1 MCIPCS
7 IVRIWLPKILA
18 GNGQTLITTVYP
30 AAYIVD
36 PLSTCATF
44 LIYKFIIPFPPSY
57 SSPNPIPLSSG
68 ITRISPQPSSLSFLY
83 PSSLPLQLRPPIP
96 YLSRSDHTHP
106 PVSHP
111 PTPLPLPP
119 PSAQPSPTPRNP
131 VRTPSPAPYPAAPA
145 LRALWTPIPSSRA
158 DPSRLAVGDPPAFAA
173 AVQTLPRRVW
183 PSRAP
188 RAAAWFL
195 ESLPLLL
202 LRWGVQRSGGGGARG
217 R

>member
-1 MCIPCS
+1 MTGVYSLQHRADLATQNTRRQWPNPHHYRVSSCIHRRSLVNLCHLPHLQVHHS
-7 IVRIWLPKILA
+7 IS
-18 GNGQTLITTVYP
+18 TLIFISKSDPSFQRYHSHLP
-30 AAYIVD
+30 AT
-36 PLSTCATF
+36 L
-44 LIYKFIIPFPPSY
+44 IPF
-57 SSPNPIPLSSG
+57 L
-68 ITRISPQPSSLSFLY
+68 
-83 PSSLPLQLRPPIP
+83 SLPLIPPI
-96 YLSRSDHTHP
+96 TA
-106 PVSHP
+106 
-111 PTPLPLPP
+111 PTSYSLPLPL